1 MTIERPPIVGRYELV
16 QDFDSPEASV
26 RVFRVS
32 AGGNEV
38 ETHVHRH
45 STQFYVALEGKA
57 VIVRDGVE
65 TVLEPYQVLRVAKGT
80 LHGARAAG
88 AEALLLNI
96 SVPPLRV
103 DDQVAI
109 VPEESPSDLE
119 LPSEGSDLED

>member
-1 MTIERPPIVGRYELV
+1 MTIERPPMVGQYTLV

-57 VIVRDGVE
+57 VIVRDGME
-65 TVLEPYQVLRVAKGT
+65 TVIEPHQVVRVAKGT

-96 SVPPLRV
+96 SVPPLRA
-103 DDQVAI
+103 DDQVP
-109 VPEESPSDLE
+109 VDPEKYSRDFD